1 MHVAP
6 RPIITAVTGDVGS
19 GKSTFIRALDAA
31 TNYKGLLP
39 EGLTRELH
47 KTGKTGII
55 EIGAIP
61 VDATAVLYLLE
72 MPAFSRSDGIW
83 YTLASF
89 IDSCVVVVDS
99 TRPETCPTARQVIDF
114 FDDAADDAP
123 RLVAANK
130 QDVEGC
136 LSPEEVAYILALDGA
151 DRIPVLP
158 CNATKRDDVKAVLL
172 KLFGQI
178 VDRIAAD

>member
-19 GKSTFIRALDAA
+19 GKSTFIRALGAA

-39 EGLTRELH
+39 GGLTRELH
-47 KTGKTGII
+47 KTGII
-55 EIGAIP
+55 EIGVIP

-89 IDSCVVVVDS
+89 IDSYVVVVDS
-99 TRPETCPTARQVIDF
+99 TRPETCPKARQVIDF
-114 FDDAADDAP
+114 FDDAAADAP

-136 LSPEEVAYILALDGA
+136 LSPEQVAYILALDGA

-158 CNATKRDDVKAVLL
+158 CCATKRDDVKKVLL
-172 KLFGQI
+172 TLF
-178 VDRIAAD
+178 DRIANASATG